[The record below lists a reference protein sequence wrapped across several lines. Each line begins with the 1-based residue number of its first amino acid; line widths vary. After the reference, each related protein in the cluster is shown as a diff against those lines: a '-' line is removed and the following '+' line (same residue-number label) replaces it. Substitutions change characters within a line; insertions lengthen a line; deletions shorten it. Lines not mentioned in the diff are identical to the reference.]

1 VHPGNLEAE
10 TIRAAAQLQGLTA
23 GVQMAEAH
31 QAEVHPA
38 DQLAE
43 ALHPQAEGAA
53 VEAGADPADVTAAPV
68 RIQVAEEAVL
78 KLIVDIAKSMVCSC
92 AQPCFFVVFFG

>member
-1 VHPGNLEAE
+1 VQKAVGADVHPGNLEAE

-23 GVQMAEAH
+23 GGQVAEAH

-43 ALHPQAEGAA
+43 DPHPQAEGAA
-53 VEAGADPADVTAAPV
+53 VEARADQEDEAAAPV
-68 RIQVAEEAVL
+68 RIQAAEEAVHNL
-78 KLIVDIAKSMVCSC
+78 NVDIAK
-92 AQPCFFVVFFG
+92 